1 MLQVRPYQFW
11 FAAGSQHLYG
21 EKALK
26 EVERH
31 AEDMAEELNRS
42 GNLPFKVKFK
52 AVLTNADDIHNLI
65 LEANANKSCAGFI
78 TWMHTFSPGK
88 MWIRGLS
95 ALQKPLLHLHTQYN
109 RDIPWESIDMD
120 FMNLN
125 QSAHGDRE
133 FGFTSA
139 RLKVQRKVIAGYW
152 KHEEVQNRIG
162 EWMKTAIT
170 VLESRHLKV
179 ARFGDNMRNV
189 AVTEG
194 DKIEAHIKFGWTV
207 DYFGVGDLAEKMI
220 EIPEEQVSLLF
231 EEFRDL
237 YDMEPESLGPGPVQ
251 DSIKEQA
258 RMELGLKAF
267 LQEGNYTA
275 FTTNFEDLHGI
286 KQLPGLAAQRL
297 MAQGYGFAGE
307 GDWKTAAMT
316 RLIKILSGNRNT
328 SFMEDYTYHFDPDNE
343 MVFGSHMLEVCPTI
357 SATKPKILVRPL
369 GIGGKE
375 DPARLVFDGK
385 AGKGIV
391 ASLVEMGSRF
401 RLVLNKIEA
410 VQPIAETPNLPV
422 AKVLWKPLPSLSEAS
437 EAWIYAGGS
446 HHTVFSLS
454 ASAEQLYDLADMFE
468 IECVIID
475 QHTDI
480 YRLRKELKMN
490 EVIWNNN

>member
-1 MLQVRPYQFW
+1 MLQVEAHQFW
-11 FAAGSQHLYG
+11 FVAGSQHLYG
-21 EKALK
+21 EEALK
-26 EVERH
+26 EVEHH
-31 AEDMAEELNRS
+31 AAVMADELNRS
-42 GNLPFKVKFK
+42 GNLPFKIEFK
-52 AVLTNADDIHNLI
+52 AVLTNSADIHNLI
-65 LEANANKSCAGFI
+65 LEANANKSCAGLM

-133 FGFTSA
+133 FGFTAA
-139 RLKVQRKVIAGYW
+139 RLKVQRKVVAGYW
-152 KHEEVQNRIG
+152 KHADVQKRVG
-162 EWMKTAIT
+162 EWMKTAVT
-170 VLESRHLKV
+170 LLESRRLKI

-194 DKIEAHIKFGWTV
+194 DKIQAQIKFGWTV
-207 DYFGVGDLAEKMI
+207 DYYGIGDLAKKMN
-220 EIPEEQVSLLF
+220 EISEEQVSLLF
-231 EEFRDL
+231 EEYKEL
-237 YDMEPESLGPGPVQ
+237 YEMETEALEAGPVQ

-267 LQEGNYTA
+267 LHEGNYTA
-275 FTTNFEDLHGI
+275 FTTNFEDLHGM
-286 KQLPGLAAQRL
+286 KQLPGLAVQRL

-316 RLIKILSGNRNT
+316 RLIKILSDNRDT
-328 SFMEDYTYHFDPDNE
+328 SFMEDYTYHFDPENE

-357 SATKPKILVRPL
+357 SAAKPKVLVRPL

-410 VQPIAETPNLPV
+410 VRPIAETPNLPV
-422 AKVLWKPLPSLSEAS
+422 AKVLWKPLPSLSKAA

-446 HHTVFSLS
+446 HHTVFSLT
-454 ASAEQLYDLADMFE
+454 ASADQLYDLADMFD
-468 IECVIID
+468 IECVTID
-475 QHTDI
+475 QDTDI
-480 YRLRKELKMN
+480 YQLRQELKMN
-490 EVIWNNN
+490 EVIWKQ